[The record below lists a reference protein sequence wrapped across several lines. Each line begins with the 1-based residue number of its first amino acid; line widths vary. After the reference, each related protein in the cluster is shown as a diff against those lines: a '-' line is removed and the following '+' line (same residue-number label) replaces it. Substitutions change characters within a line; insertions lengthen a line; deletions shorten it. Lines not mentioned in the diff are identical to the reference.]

1 LVQIDECFLL
11 TYVLIKLFFIQMHT
25 MGKPDHITPEFPS
38 EEAEFEAVPRHMD
51 TLQIVSVV
59 YTYILAYL
67 VLSTEE
73 WF

>member
-1 LVQIDECFLL
+1 
-11 TYVLIKLFFIQMHT
+11 MHT

-67 VLSTEE
+67 VLSTKSGFK
-73 WF
+73 WMPRIYNCNVFVSLFTIL

>member
-1 LVQIDECFLL
+1 
-11 TYVLIKLFFIQMHT
+11 MHT